1 MKHDRTPY
9 TWWCDENEDD
19 DGGSVDDEVD
29 VDDDSDGHHY
39 DSNGVTIRKIFGH
52 LMNGNFWKEK
62 KIKEMKKVKRIES
75 ENQNA
80 KKVKVENKHRRG
92 SKKSGLQTKSWPATM

>member
-52 LMNGNFWKEK
+52 LMNGIFWKEK
-62 KIKEMKKVKRIES
+62 
-75 ENQNA
+75 NQRNEEGE
-80 KKVKVENKHRRG
+80 KNRKWKPKC
-92 SKKSGLQTKSWPATM
+92 KKSESGE